1 MMEVRVK
8 TAQGMELDNGLNEK
22 ESKSGCRKEEED
34 DDDDDDD
41 GTVLYAMKFE
51 KLASAFW

>member
-22 ESKSGCRKEEED
+22 ESMSGCRKE

>member
-1 MMEVRVK
+1 MMEVRAK

-22 ESKSGCRKEEED
+22 ESRSGCREEG
-34 DDDDDDD
+34 DDDD